1 MRSGHC
7 ASSFLTRTTG
17 WLSFNR
23 AWHCGATTLLVA
35 VALASA
41 APVSHADENGI
52 SFWVPGFFGSLAAT
66 PQQPGWSL
74 VAINYYTNVS
84 ASGNAALSREISIG
98 QFNPTLNASINAN
111 VSAHADIG
119 FFAPTYVFATPF
131 LGGQASAT
139 LLMAYG
145 QNSTGLNGTLSG
157 ALGPIPFTRTVSLDQ
172 TTTGVG
178 DLVPQFAVRWNAGVN
193 NYMAYLTGD
202 IPVGD
207 YSSNNLANIGLGHG
221 AIDGGVGYTYFDP
234 KSGHEFSAVAGLT
247 GNFRNDATNYTS
259 GVDFHLD
266 WGASQFLTKQ
276 LQVGLVGYVYD
287 QVTPDS
293 GCAPILCP
301 MESRVLGIGPQIGYV
316 FPVSGMQGYLNLKA
330 HKEFDNNDRP
340 DGYNV
345 WLTFVLSPAPASA
358 TAPPS
363 MVTKAPPHS

>member
-1 MRSGHC
+1 MRPGHC

-17 WLSFNR
+17 WLSFSR
-23 AWHCGATTLLVA
+23 AWHCGATTLFVA

-74 VAINYYTNVS
+74 VAMNYYTNVS
-84 ASGNAALSREISIG
+84 ASGDAALSREISLG
-98 QFNPTLNASINAN
+98 QFNPALNASINAN
-111 VSAHADIG
+111 VRAHADIG

-145 QNSTGLNGTLSG
+145 QNSTGVNGTLSG

-207 YSSNNLANIGLGHG
+207 YSSNNLANTS
-221 AIDGGVGYTYFDP
+221 A
-234 KSGHEFSAVAGLT
+234 SGT
-247 GNFRNDATNYTS
+247 
-259 GVDFHLD
+259 
-266 WGASQFLTKQ
+266 
-276 LQVGLVGYVYD
+276 
-287 QVTPDS
+287 
-293 GCAPILCP
+293 APS
-301 MESRVLGIGPQIGYV
+301 M
-316 FPVSGMQGYLNLKA
+316 A
-330 HKEFDNNDRP
+330 
-340 DGYNV
+340 
-345 WLTFVLSPAPASA
+345 ASA
-358 TAPPS
+358 TRFSIQSPAMNFRQWPD
-363 MVTKAPPHS
+363 